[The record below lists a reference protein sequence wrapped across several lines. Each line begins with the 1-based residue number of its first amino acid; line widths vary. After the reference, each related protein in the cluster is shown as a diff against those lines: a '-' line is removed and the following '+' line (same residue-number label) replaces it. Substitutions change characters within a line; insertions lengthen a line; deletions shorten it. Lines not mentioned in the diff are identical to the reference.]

1 MMKNNTKI
9 LRFTT
14 VGSVDDGKSTLIGRL
29 LLDSKS
35 TFDDQLNSIERSS
48 RKKGFDFLDLSLLT
62 DGLKSEREQGITID
76 VAYRYFST
84 KKRKF
89 IVADTPGHI
98 QYTRNMV
105 TGASTANLALIIID
119 ITKGISEQ
127 TLRHTYISSLLGIS
141 HAIVCINKMDLINYD
156 QKAFNSIIENF
167 KKIKSKIKIDDIKF
181 VPISALIGENI
192 IKKSSKMKWYNGKA
206 LIQYL
211 EDIEISH
218 NKIYNYPRFPIQC
231 AIRPQTF
238 KQDNFRGF
246 AGRIEGGI
254 FKPNDKIKILPSGH
268 SSKIKNI
275 QFDGRILNEAFSPMS
290 VIMTI
295 EDDIDIGRGD
305 MIVKEDS
312 LPIVT
317 KEIDLIVTWM
327 SSSSLENKKKVI
339 IKHTTRETLAIIDSI
354 SYKINIDN
362 FENIE
367 NIKCLKMNDI
377 GKISIKTSSP
387 INIDKYENNR
397 NTGSL
402 IIIDINTNETIG
414 AGIII

>member
-1 MMKNNTKI
+1 MKNNTKI

-238 KQDNFRGF
+238 KKDNFRGF

-339 IKHTTRETLAIIDSI
+339 IKHTTRAVSYTHLTLPTKA
-354 SYKINIDN
+354 
-362 FENIE
+362 
-367 NIKCLKMNDI
+367 
-377 GKISIKTSSP
+377 
-387 INIDKYENNR
+387 
-397 NTGSL
+397 
-402 IIIDINTNETIG
+402 
-414 AGIII
+414 